1 MLPAAY
7 ARRVDDTDIGSV
19 PRWKGRSMKRVAVVL
34 AGAMAFLTTIVGTAF
49 AQTTEAPAPTN
60 VVEGAGGGAA
70 FTGGDTATA
79 AFVAV
84 ALVTVGLVALLVARH
99 HTSAAS

>member
-1 MLPAAY
+1 M
-7 ARRVDDTDIGSV
+7 
-19 PRWKGRSMKRVAVVL
+19 
-34 AGAMAFLTTIVGTAF
+34 
-49 AQTTEAPAPTN
+49 
-60 VVEGAGGGAA
+60 VEGAGGGAA

>member
-1 MLPAAY
+1 M
-7 ARRVDDTDIGSV
+7 VFV
-19 PRWKGRSMKRVAVVL
+19 
-34 AGAMAFLTTIVGTAF
+34 TTIVGSAL
-49 AQTTEAPAPTN
+49 AESTEVPAPTN

-84 ALVTVGLVALLVARH
+84 ALVAVGLVALLVARH
-99 HTSAAS
+99 RTSASS